1 MDDHKRQRDVLLFAL
16 KELVAECSDVI
27 WDESFADEV
36 GRASQTVA
44 EMEALAMGEVNA
56 PPSAQ
61 ARGGRP
67 CHVPAARLSAGL
79 DRPNG

>member
-16 KELVAECSDVI
+16 KALVAECSDVI

-44 EMEALAMGEVNA
+44 KIEALATREA
-56 PPSAQ
+56 
-61 ARGGRP
+61 
-67 CHVPAARLSAGL
+67 
-79 DRPNG
+79 